1 MAQEETQVMKKNIR
15 LIIIICVIAAV
26 LGGAAFLL
34 MKTAP
39 EEEETDSGEEEVT
52 TSLLYDKA
60 PGDLA
65 KLTVENEKGTYEV
78 IRVGE
83 GDSSVWTVASIA
95 NLPLSGSV
103 MTKLVENSSDR
114 KSHTSE
120 LQSRT

>member
-1 MAQEETQVMKKNIR
+1 MAIEATVHI
-15 LIIIICVIAAV
+15 IIIICVIAAV

-78 IRVGE
+78 IAPGTTNINTTLIAE
-83 GDSSVWTVASIA
+83 IWDSVA
-95 NLPLSGSV
+95 
-103 MTKLVENSSDR
+103 
-114 KSHTSE
+114 
-120 LQSRT
+120 